1 MPLHVLQLGP
11 YPPPEGGITRNIIG
25 IRNELQRRGHPCSI
39 IATSRSS
46 SETMEPNV
54 YHPRTAASLL
64 SRLVLSDFDILH
76 LHIGGDLTRR
86 VVALALVCTLVSR
99 KCVLTLHSGGYPLT
113 EEGQNASSSSLRGRI
128 FRRFSQII
136 AINDQMRDLFR
147 SYGVADERLAVVP
160 PYSLAPP
167 DESTVIPS
175 EFMAFF
181 DEHSPVFVAV
191 GGLEDDYQPLF
202 LVSAMDSILEDFP
215 NAGLMIVGGGSLR
228 TETEQAILEGGHEG
242 RIHLIGSIDHE
253 LSLHLMRR
261 ADVMIR
267 SSLFDGDAISIREAM
282 FLGTPVVATDTGNR
296 PDGVYLFNIGDLS
309 GLVEH
314 LNTAVATGKKDTKL
328 APADV
333 SNLAAVVDIYE
344 ELSRSA

>member
-25 IRNELQRRGHPCSI
+25 IRDELQRRGHLYSI

-46 SETMEPNV
+46 SKTTDPTV
-54 YHPRTAASLL
+54 HHPRTALGLL
-64 SRLVLSDFDILH
+64 YRLVSSDSDILH

-86 VVALALVCTLVSR
+86 VVALAVVCTLLSR

-113 EEGQNASSSSLRGRI
+113 AEGRNASANSLRGSI
-128 FRRFSQII
+128 FRRFSRII
-136 AINDQMRDLFR
+136 AVNRQMKDLFR
-147 SYGVADERLAVVP
+147 RYGVPDERIAVVA

-167 DESTVIPS
+167 DESTVVPPGLL
-175 EFMAFF
+175 AFF

-191 GGLEDDYQPLF
+191 GGLENEYQPLL
-202 LVSAMDSILEDFP
+202 LVSAIDRILEDFP
-215 NAGLMIVGGGSLR
+215 DAGLIIVGDGTLR

-242 RIHLIGSIDHE
+242 RIYLSGSIDHE

-261 ADVMIR
+261 ADAMIR

-296 PDGVYLFNIGDLS
+296 PEGVQLFSIGDVN

-314 LNTAVATGKKDTKL
+314 LKTAVAVGKKDSTL
-328 APADV
+328 PPADV
-333 SNLAAVVDIYE
+333 SNLAAVVDLYE
-344 ELSRSA
+344 ELSGSA